1 MRFAKIVSLFVA
13 ALFLSMV
20 LGCSHEVGSK
30 EWCSD
35 MKEKPK
41 KDWTASEA
49 ADYAKNC
56 VFK

>member
-35 MKEKPK
+35 MKEKPQERL
-41 KDWTASEA
+41 DCQRGS
-49 ADYAKNC
+49 
-56 VFK
+56 